1 MMLLSL
7 RQAHRCRQPVKLPCC
22 GDFTNFFVLL
32 PFCSHLKC
40 CQSFFNILV
49 SILFPRSLDFLRFLK
64 RESVSFH
71 FSSPSSL
78 YINSVKLSIFLKSY

>member
-1 MMLLSL
+1 MNNIL
-7 RQAHRCRQPVKLPCC
+7 RVEA
-22 GDFTNFFVLL
+22 GFFTNFFVLL

-78 YINSVKLSIFLKSY
+78 YINGVKLSIFLKSY